1 MVDGG
6 PMSLA
11 AGGVPATFSDRVLR
25 LLERVEHRV
34 ALTPADR
41 EAAFRLRF
49 EAYQKIGF
57 LQRHDVDWLYDPRYD
72 DAPNAWV
79 TTTFIDGEL
88 AGTVRV
94 NIGADENAILPGLQV
109 FADVLVPRLSAGE
122 VIAEFTRLAAR
133 LSLSSIYP
141 ELAYVVMRPAFMAA
155 EHFEADCA
163 VGTPRAEH
171 IAVYRRAF
179 GATVWRPPRLS
190 RIDRQA
196 RMCGRRFS
204 PRATNDRD
212 PLSLFPVRS
221 GGKRGVVR
229 AEQACVPPLRAVR
242 GLRRGARKFRL
253 TTFYAAERGLRR
265 EESLAC
271 SAYASSAASVAGI
284 LRAPHQ
290 FRNSS
295 RATVS
300 RQASAPPSERPMKRP

>member
-11 AGGVPATFSDRVLR
+11 AGGAPATFSDRVLR

-57 LQRHDVDWLYDPRYD
+57 LQRYDVDWLYDPRYD
-72 DAPNAWV
+72 DAPNAWI

-171 IAVYRRAF
+171 IAFYRRAF
-179 GATVWRPPRLS
+179 GATVWRPPRDYPGLT
-190 RIDRQA
+190 A
-196 RMCGRRFS
+196 K
-204 PRATNDRD
+204 
-212 PLSLFPVRS
+212 L
-221 GGKRGVVR
+221 
-229 AEQACVPPLRAVR
+229 ACV
-242 GLRRGARKFRL
+242 GADFRL
-253 TTFYAAERGLRR
+253 ARQMIETRYPFFQSDPAEREALFGPNKHASRHGGLC
-265 EESLAC
+265 EDSG
-271 SAYASSAASVAGI
+271 AA
-284 LRAPHQ
+284 L
-290 FRNSS
+290 
-295 RATVS
+295 VS
-300 RQASAPPSERPMKRP
+300 FA